1 MAIFQNQ
8 ATLSYNGNTVNSN
21 ITTGEITEVLSATKT
36 AVMNDYTQNDD
47 ITYVISIV
55 NSGDVPF
62 TDVTITDN
70 LGAYSFGT
78 QTLVP
83 LTYTENSVRYYTDG
97 SLKTT
102 PTVSAT
108 DTELIISN
116 ITVPADGNAI
126 IIYETTANRFAPPTT
141 DGTITNEAV
150 ITATGLATPLTVSS
164 TVTAENTAVLTISKT
179 VTPTVITENSQLT
192 YTFIIQNLG
201 NEEASANS
209 NVVVTD
215 TFTPV
220 LNNLTVMFN
229 GTLWTP
235 NVNYTY
241 VQATGLFET
250 VAGQITVPP
259 ATFTQDTTTGEYIV
273 TPGVA
278 TLTVSGNI

>member
-8 ATLSYNGNTVNSN
+8 ATLSYNGNIINSN
-21 ITTGEITEVLSATKT
+21 VTTGEITEVLSATKT
-36 AVMNDYTQNDD
+36 AVMNDYAQNDD

-70 LGAYSFGT
+70 LGAYTFDT

-83 LTYTENSVRYYTDG
+83 LTYTENSVCYYTDG
-97 SLKTT
+97 ILKTT

-108 DTELIISN
+108 PTELVISN
-116 ITVPADGNAI
+116 ITVPANGNAI
-126 IIYETTANRFAPPTT
+126 IIYEATANRFAPPTA
-141 DGTITNEAV
+141 DGTITNKAV
-150 ITATGLATPLTVSS
+150 ITATGLATPLTVSG

-179 VTPTVITENSQLT
+179 VTPTVITENGQLT

-209 NVVVTD
+209 NIVVTD

-220 LNNLTVMFN
+220 LNNLVV
-229 GTLWTP
+229 TLNDTAWTQD
-235 NVNYTY
+235 VNYTY
-241 VQATGLFET
+241 VPATGLFET

-259 ATFTQDTTTGEYIV
+259 ATFTQNPTTGEYIT

-278 TLTVSGNI
+278 TLTVTGNI

>member
-108 DTELIISN
+108 DTELVISN
-116 ITVPADGNAI
+116 ITVPANGNAI

-209 NVVVTD
+209 NVIVTD
-215 TFTPV
+215 TFAPV

-273 TPGVA
+273 TPGIA

>member
-8 ATLSYNGNTVNSN
+8 ATLSYNGNTINSN
-21 ITTGEITEVLSATKT
+21 VTTGEITEVLSATKT
-36 AVMNDYTQNDD
+36 AVMNDYTPNDD
-47 ITYVISIV
+47 ITYVISII

-70 LGAYSFGT
+70 LGAYPFGT

-83 LTYTENSVRYYTDG
+83 LTYTENSVYCYTDG
-97 SLKTT
+97 ILKAT
-102 PTVSAT
+102 PTVSVT
-108 DTELIISN
+108 DTELTISN
-116 ITVPADGNAI
+116 VTVPANGNTI
-126 IIYETTANRFAPPTT
+126 IIYEATANRFAPPTS

-150 ITATGLATPLTVSS
+150 ITATGLATPLTASS
-164 TVTAENTAVLTISKT
+164 TVVAENTAVLTISKT
-179 VTPTVITENSQLT
+179 VSPTVIAENGQLT

-201 NEEASANS
+201 NTEASVDS

-215 TFTPV
+215 TFTPI

-229 GTLWTP
+229 DTLWTP

-241 VQATGLFET
+241 VQATGVFET
-250 VAGQITVPP
+250 IAGQITVPP

-273 TPGVA
+273 TPGIA